1 MVEVT
6 SSRLNWLSLLVRLNI
21 GFTKVNIEH
30 NWVKMNYQ
38 INLAWRMDGCIVDDW
53 SNFWEYLRTG
63 GPVN

>member
-38 INLAWRMDGCIVDDW
+38 INLAWRMNGCIDLLLGQLLGV
-53 SNFWEYLRTG
+53 LAHRT
-63 GPVN
+63 